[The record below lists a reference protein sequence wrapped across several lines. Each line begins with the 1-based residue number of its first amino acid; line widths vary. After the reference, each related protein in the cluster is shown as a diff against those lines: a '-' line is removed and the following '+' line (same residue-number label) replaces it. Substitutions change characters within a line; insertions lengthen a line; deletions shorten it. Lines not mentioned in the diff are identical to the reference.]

1 MEFTQITAAIATMG
15 EEDPLVGLGGVAE
28 LCAEVERV
36 ETILV
41 RRSRIAGATWV
52 QIAAALGVSKQAVHQ
67 KYAGRG
73 LLGGRG

>member
-1 MEFTQITAAIATMG
+1 MTAAMATMG
-15 EEDPLVGLGGVAE
+15 DGNPLVGLSGVAE
-28 LCAEVERV
+28 LRGEVERAEAV
-36 ETILV
+36 LV
-41 RRSRIAGATWV
+41 RRSRNAGATWV

>member
-1 MEFTQITAAIATMG
+1 MEFTQMTAAMATMSDG
-15 EEDPLVGLGGVAE
+15 NPLVGLGGVAE
-28 LCAEVERV
+28 LRGEVERAEAV
-36 ETILV
+36 LV
-41 RRSRIAGATWV
+41 RRSRNAGATWV

>member
-1 MEFTQITAAIATMG
+1 MEFTQMTAAMATMG
-15 EEDPLVGLGGVAE
+15 DENPLVGLGG
-28 LCAEVERV
+28 LTQLRGEVERAEAV
-36 ETILV
+36 LV
-41 RRSRIAGATWV
+41 RRSRNAGATWV